1 MFDYIILGH
10 ENPDVD
16 SIVSGYLLEKVM
28 TRSGYSAKFII
39 PDQKLDEE
47 SVAIC
52 NRYGLDVTT
61 YQGNLPTNPKQ
72 KYILVDHHERSVNG
86 PIVAIIDHHPTI
98 QKIDVP
104 YYCNEPS
111 SATACL
117 IVKGQEELFC
127 KEDIQLA
134 ILATLVDTASFHSVK
149 TQQADV
155 EWVNQMV
162 SHYHLPYEQLY
173 REGLCLTK
181 IDSLQSALLHG
192 LKEYHFH
199 GKTVLSSYVQV
210 LNKEEIQE
218 KIPDLL
224 NLAQTYLKERDVS
237 LFAFL
242 LHDMT
247 AFQSSVYYVTSDK
260 VTAKDFDHYV
270 SRGNEIIPM
279 IEKKIYQKK

>member
-1 MFDYIILGH
+1 MYDYIILGH

-16 SIVSGYLLEKVM
+16 SIVSGYLLEKMM
-28 TRSGYSAKFII
+28 TRLGYSAKFII

-52 NRYGLDVTT
+52 NRYGLDATKF
-61 YQGNLPTNPKQ
+61 QGNLPTNAKQ
-72 KYILVDHHERSVNG
+72 QYILVDHHERSIPG

-104 YYCNEPS
+104 YYYNEPS

-117 IVKGQEELFC
+117 IAKGHEELFH
-127 KEDIQLA
+127 KDEIQLA

-149 TQQADV
+149 TQQVDV
-155 EWVNQMV
+155 EWTKQMI
-162 SHYHLPYEQLY
+162 SHYQLPYEQLY
-173 REGLCLTK
+173 QEGLCLTK
-181 IDSLQSALLHG
+181 IDSLQNAIVHG

-199 GKTVLSSYVQV
+199 EKTVLSSYVQV

-224 NLAQTYLKERDVS
+224 NLVQTYVKEHDIS

-247 AFQSSVYYVTSDK
+247 AFKSSVYYVTSDK
-260 VTAKDFDHYV
+260 VTSKDFDHYV